1 MNLVIEKWEM
11 AQYVTNLGVR
21 IVDKNVERINF
32 KIRRVTAFSFIML
45 DKIATMMYRHF
56 FVYRIRILFFLTLS
70 LWL

>member
-45 DKIATMMYRHF
+45 DKIATMMYRLF